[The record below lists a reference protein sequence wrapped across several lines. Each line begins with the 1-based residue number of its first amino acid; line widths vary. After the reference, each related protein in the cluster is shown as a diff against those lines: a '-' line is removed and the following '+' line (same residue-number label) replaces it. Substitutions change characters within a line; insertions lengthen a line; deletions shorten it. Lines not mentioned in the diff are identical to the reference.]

1 MIADPLCPPAE
12 RTGEVRVLLHEPG
25 WVHERAAAA
34 RGGAFFGA
42 QYLDARAIAVHAE
55 ALRGLPALRDFVAR
69 LNGHFALVVRR
80 ADTLFAA
87 VDRLRAMPLFFALS
101 DGVCVVADRAPVVRD
116 ACALHEADPVATLE
130 FYLAGYVTRDA
141 TLFRGLR
148 QLRAGECLWRAG
160 DAVPQCA
167 QYYRY
172 THDEG
177 APAASADRL
186 VETLHEVHRRVFER
200 LLQSAGDRPI
210 VVPLSGGYDSRLIA
224 TWLHELGAKPICYT
238 YGLTGNWESQLS
250 RDIAAHFGFTWHF
263 VPYSGAR
270 WKTWAASEPMR
281 AYQDYAGNYSSIPHV
296 QDWPAILELRNLLPR
311 DAIIVPGH
319 TGDFISGGH
328 IPPGFAR
335 AACVTHQHLRAAI
348 HAKHYNLWRWP
359 RQARVHRAA
368 LDARIDATLGEAVA
382 PARAYA
388 AETAAGLYELWEWQE
403 RQAKFICNSLR
414 VYDFHGYEWRLPL
427 YDHELMDFWA
437 RVPLAQRAGRRLFY
451 AYVGARQRL
460 PVGAANQDH
469 PPWLAGCIRALDI
482 SGLKPLAKWV
492 QYRRNRLRWAAMHD
506 NCTTP
511 PLGWLS
517 LVDRELFRRTYTG
530 RESVHAYL
538 ARMYLD
544 RQTGLVP

>member
-1 MIADPLCPPAE
+1 MIADPLSPSAAC
-12 RTGEVRVLLHEPG
+12 RDDVRVLLQEAG
-25 WVHERAAAA
+25 WVHEHAAAA
-34 RGGAFFGA
+34 RGSAFLDG
-42 QYLDARAIAVHAE
+42 QHLDAHAIATHAE
-55 ALRGLPALRDFVAR
+55 GLRGLPALRDFVAR

-80 ADTLFAA
+80 DATLFAA
-87 VDRLRAMPLFFALS
+87 VDRLRAMPLFFAAN
-101 DGVCVVADRAPVVRD
+101 DGGCVIADRAPAVRE
-116 ACALHEADPVATLE
+116 ACALDEVDSVAALE

-141 TLFRGLR
+141 TLFHGLR

-160 DAVPQCA
+160 DEPPRCE

-172 THDEG
+172 RHVEL
-177 APAASADRL
+177 ASASSDRL
-186 VETLHEVHRRVFER
+186 IERLHEVHRHVFTR
-200 LLQSAGDRPI
+200 LLESAGGRPI
-210 VVPLSGGYDSRLIA
+210 VVPLSGGYDSRLIV
-224 TWLHELGAKPICYT
+224 TWLHELGAQPICYT
-238 YGLTGNWESQLS
+238 YGLPGNWESRLS
-250 RDIAAHFGFTWHF
+250 RDIAAHFGFAWHF

-270 WKTWAASEPMR
+270 WKNWAASAPMR
-281 AYQDYAGNYSSIPHV
+281 TYQDYAGNYSSIPHV
-296 QDWPAILELRNLLPR
+296 QDWPAIQELRNVLPR
-311 DAIIVPGH
+311 DALIVPGH

-328 IPPGFAR
+328 IPPAFAR
-335 AACVTHQHLRAAI
+335 TARVTHRHLREAI
-348 HAKHYNLWRWP
+348 QAKHYNLWRWP
-359 RQARVHRAA
+359 AQAQRQRAA

-382 PARAYA
+382 PAHAYA

-437 RVPLAQRAGRRLFY
+437 RVPLAQRVGRQLYY
-451 AYVGARQRL
+451 AYVATRQPL
-460 PVGAANQDH
+460 PVGNANQDY
-469 PPWLAGCIRALDI
+469 PPWLAGCIRALDA
-482 SGLKPLAKWV
+482 SGLKPLAKWA
-492 QYRRNRLRWAAMHD
+492 QHRRNRLRWAAMHE
-506 NCTTP
+506 NCTAP